1 MSNIQKLSNG
11 TNNEKLFANTILTFM
26 NSQGFYSRLY
36 SDINSLD
43 DDGYTFLCRTL
54 ENQNFKDTLDVVFWL
69 EC

>member
-36 SDINSLD
+36 RDINSLD
-43 DDGYTFLCRTL
+43 DNGYTFLCKTL
-54 ENQNFKDTLDVVFWL
+54 ENQNFKDTLDVVFLL